1 MIRKY
6 FVPALMAAALLTGCQ
21 APQGKFTPEQVA
33 AMKSYG
39 FTESNGDWS
48 LGLSDSILFD
58 KNDYRLRPDS
68 RQQITTMAS
77 RLGGARG
84 AESNIVRRLFPA
96 PHPPP
101 PRHPR
106 RASTG
111 ITHSRLE
118 GHTDNYGEDS
128 YNEALSL
135 KRANSVADAW
145 AEGAHVPRSNLVTRG
160 LGKKYPI
167 ASNDT
172 AAGRAENR
180 RVTVV
185 ISTP

>member
-6 FVPALMAAALLTGCQ
+6 FVPALMAAALDRLPGSS
-21 APQGKFTPEQVA
+21 GKFTPEQVA

-68 RQQITTMAS
+68 RQQIITMAS
-77 RLGGARG
+77 RLA
-84 AESNIVRRLFPA
+84 A
-96 PHPPP
+96 
-101 PRHPR
+101 
-106 RASTG
+106 TG

>member
-21 APQGKFTPEQVA
+21 ALTPEQVA

-68 RQQITTMAS
+68 RQQIITMAS
-77 RLGGARG
+77 RLA
-84 AESNIVRRLFPA
+84 A
-96 PHPPP
+96 
-101 PRHPR
+101 
-106 RASTG
+106 TG

>member
-1 MIRKY
+1 MLRKY
-6 FVPALMAAALLTGCQ
+6 FAPALLVAVFLTGCQ
-21 APQGKFTPEQVA
+21 APQGKFSQQQVA

-58 KNDYRLRPDS
+58 KNDYHLRADS
-68 RQQITTMAS
+68 RQQIHSMAS
-77 RLGGARG
+77 RL
-84 AESNIVRRLFPA
+84 
-96 PHPPP
+96 
-101 PRHPR
+101 
-106 RASTG
+106 ASTG
-111 ITHSRLE
+111 IMHSRLD
-118 GHTDNYGEDS
+118 GHTDNYGEDG
-128 YNEALSL
+128 YNEMLSL

-145 AEGAHVPRSNLVTRG
+145 AEGAGIPRGNLTTRG

-167 ASNDT
+167 VSNDT
-172 AAGRAENR
+172 AKGRAENR

>member
-1 MIRKY
+1 MLRKY
-6 FVPALMAAALLTGCQ
+6 FAPALLAAVFLTGCQ
-21 APQGKFTPEQVA
+21 APQGKFSQQQVA

-58 KNDYRLRPDS
+58 KNDYHLRADS
-68 RQQITTMAS
+68 RQQIHSMAS
-77 RLGGARG
+77 RL
-84 AESNIVRRLFPA
+84 
-96 PHPPP
+96 
-101 PRHPR
+101 
-106 RASTG
+106 ASTG
-111 ITHSRLE
+111 IMHSRLD
-118 GHTDNYGEDS
+118 GHTDNYGEDG
-128 YNEALSL
+128 YNEMLSL

-145 AEGAHVPRSNLVTRG
+145 AEGAGIPRGNLTTRG

-167 ASNDT
+167 VSNDT
-172 AAGRAENR
+172 AKGRAENR

>member
-1 MIRKY
+1 MTTDY
-6 FVPALMAAALLTGCQ
+6 VPTA
-21 APQGKFTPEQVA
+21 
-33 AMKSYG
+33 
-39 FTESNGDWS
+39 
-48 LGLSDSILFD
+48 
-58 KNDYRLRPDS
+58 
-68 RQQITTMAS
+68 AS
-77 RLGGARG
+77 RSPRWPRG
-84 AESNIVRRLFPA
+84 DLLAA
-96 PHPPP
+96 
-101 PRHPR
+101 
-106 RASTG
+106 TG

>member
-1 MIRKY
+1 MLRKY
-6 FVPALMAAALLTGCQ
+6 FVPALMAAVLLTGCQ
-21 APQGKFTPEQVA
+21 APQGKFSQEQVA

-39 FTESNGDWS
+39 FTESDGDWS

-58 KNDYRLRPDS
+58 KNDYHLRSDS
-68 RQQITTMAS
+68 QAQIKKMAS
-77 RLGGARG
+77 RL
-84 AESNIVRRLFPA
+84 
-96 PHPPP
+96 
-101 PRHPR
+101 
-106 RASTG
+106 ASTG
-111 ITHSRLE
+111 ITHARLD

-128 YNEALSL
+128 YNEMLSL
-135 KRANSVADAW
+135 KRANIVADDW
-145 AEGAHVPRSNLVTRG
+145 AKGANIPRSNLTTRG

-172 AAGRAENR
+172 AKGRAENR

>member
-1 MIRKY
+1 MIGKY
-6 FVPALMAAALLTGCQ
+6 FAPALLAALFLGGCQ
-21 APQGKFTPEQVA
+21 APQGKFSAEQIA

-39 FTESNGDWS
+39 FTETNGDWL
-48 LGLSDSILFD
+48 LGISDTILFD
-58 KNDYRLRPDS
+58 KNDYHLRADS
-68 RQQITTMAS
+68 KQQIRTMAS
-77 RLGGARG
+77 RLAT
-84 AESNIVRRLFPA
+84 
-96 PHPPP
+96 
-101 PRHPR
+101 
-106 RASTG
+106 TG

-118 GHTDNYGEDS
+118 GHTDNYGEDG
-128 YNEALSL
+128 YNEMLSL

-145 AEGAHVPRSNLVTRG
+145 AEGANIPRANLTTRG

-172 AAGRAENR
+172 AKGRAENR